1 MAAKPKT
8 DAFGDLLGSGF
19 NPKKPTE
26 SKSLKNMKSNQ
37 DIANSLDPEK
47 ARVMSD
53 IFFSSENVVISLC
66 EKGFIGSLNSMHVC
80 VCVCMHV
87 CVLL

>member
-1 MAAKPKT
+1 MYKFCFYLGFFPTVIRNVWYAFCIGMAAKPKT

-53 IFFSSENVVISLC
+53 I
-66 EKGFIGSLNSMHVC
+66 
-80 VCVCMHV
+80 
-87 CVLL
+87 